1 MKHIQKN
8 SEKRGVSRFNTLLN
22 PKFRASEV
30 NLTWIFSGVSQI
42 QSRHAKQPPGYEE
55 PDILAAETSFSV
67 NEVEALYELF
77 KKLSS
82 SIINDGLIHKEEFQL
97 GLFRNSSKKNFF
109 ADRIFDLFD
118 VKHNGVIE
126 FGEFVRS
133 LSIFHPNTPEADKI
147 LFAFRLYDLRHTGF
161 IEREETFSQADTKG
175 DGKIDQEEW
184 KEFVK
189 RNPLILKNMTLP
201 YLKGITLAFPSFV
214 FNSELEDA
222 ELSVSTKHI
231 IDSEFCSNVQSA
243 TQTSVR
249 IEKGNVST

>member
-1 MKHIQKN
+1 
-8 SEKRGVSRFNTLLN
+8 
-22 PKFRASEV
+22 
-30 NLTWIFSGVSQI
+30 
-42 QSRHAKQPPGYEE
+42 
-55 PDILAAETSFSV
+55 
-67 NEVEALYELF
+67 
-77 KKLSS
+77 
-82 SIINDGLIHKEEFQL
+82 
-97 GLFRNSSKKNFF
+97 
-109 ADRIFDLFD
+109 
-118 VKHNGVIE
+118 
-126 FGEFVRS
+126 
-133 LSIFHPNTPEADKI
+133 
-147 LFAFRLYDLRHTGF
+147 AFRLYDLRHTGF
-161 IEREETFSQADTKG
+161 IEREELKEMVSALLNESDLDLSDDVIETIVDTTFSQADTKG